1 MMRNFALI
9 GCGYWGTI
17 IVNTLKKIN
26 KFEYIYICD
35 EDTLKTKILKERFGN
50 FVKIIQTRE
59 LIKNKNIKYVYLA
72 TPPSKNFRLLKY
84 IIPANKNIL
93 LEKPGFTKLSE
104 FRMVKKLLL
113 KTKTKIRFGYIYL
126 YNDYIKYLKK
136 LVLKKKIGKITYI
149 SFQRQNFGPIRND
162 VSSFLDLATH
172 DISILKYLFN
182 KKIVPKKII
191 KHDILRKNSGD
202 IVFANFAS
210 GSTSIDINVSWL
222 NPEKV
227 RKITIIADKKMILY
241 DEMNLEKPIKIYN
254 NYASYPKISKYSKS
268 YFSKKAFVYKGK
280 SRFIKFKD
288 KMPLEKE
295 ILSFIKNDVNL
306 TDLTFAED
314 IIKIT
319 KKLKIV

>member
-1 MMRNFALI
+1 MMKNFALI

-17 IVNTLKKIN
+17 IINTLNKIN
-26 KFEYIYICD
+26 RFEYIHICD
-35 EDTLKTKILKERFGN
+35 EDSLKTKIIKERFGN
-50 FVKIIQTRE
+50 FVKIIQIKE

-72 TPPSKNFRLLKY
+72 TPPSKNLRLLKQ

-136 LVLKKKIGKITYI
+136 LVLQKKIGKIKYI

-172 DISILKYLFN
+172 DLSILRYLFN
-182 KKIVPKKII
+182 KKILPKKII

-210 GSTSIDINVSWL
+210 GSTRIDINVSWL

-227 RKITIIADKKMILY
+227 RKITIITDKKMILY
-241 DEMNLEKPIKIYN
+241 DEMDLEKPIKIFD

-280 SRFIKFKD
+280 SRFVKLKD
-288 KMPLEKE
+288 KMPLDSE

-319 KKLKIV
+319 KKLKII